1 MTVLKK
7 TVLFLSLLSFIS
19 FNLKAQDNVIDQVVW
34 VIGDEALLKSDVEGV
49 KLQMQLEKEHFD
61 GDPYCIIPEQL
72 AVQKLFLHQ
81 AKIDSIDVGASVV
94 SRTVDRRINNA
105 IASLGSQEKL
115 EEYLGKSIN
124 QLREEWREQVRDNEI
139 VSEVQRKIVGNIKL
153 TPSEIRNYYTKL
165 SQDSL
170 PFINTTVEV
179 EIISM
184 LPAIPITE
192 IDAVK
197 NRLRDFT
204 DRINKKESSF
214 STLALLYSEDVE
226 SAKRGGELGFMP
238 RTQLV
243 PEYAN
248 AAFMLNDPNKVS
260 NIVES
265 EYGFHIIQLIEK
277 RGDRVNTRH
286 ILLKPKVPA
295 EELNKTTVRM
305 DSLLLDIKANKF
317 SFEDAATHISAD
329 KDSRNN
335 KGLML
340 NKSEYSNYSGTA
352 RFEMKDLPQEI
363 AKIVD
368 KMAVGE
374 ISKPFTMLNNNGRE
388 VVAIVR
394 LKERVNAHKANLSDD
409 YQVMKSIVEGKKR
422 EDVLK
427 KWVQDKIKTTYV
439 KINDDWKNCDFQH
452 EGWIK

>member
-7 TVLFLSLLSFIS
+7 TVLFFSLLSFIS

-81 AKIDSIDVGASVV
+81 AKIDSIDVGTNVV

-105 IASLGSQEKL
+105 ISSLGSQEKL
-115 EEYLGKSIN
+115 EEYLGKNIN

-153 TPSEIRNYYTKL
+153 TPSEIRNYYTQL

-179 EIISM
+179 EIITM

-204 DRINKKESSF
+204 DRINKKESTF
-214 STLALLYSEDVE
+214 STLALLYSEDIE

-248 AAFMLNDPNKVS
+248 AAFMLNDPTKVS

-265 EYGFHIIQLIEK
+265 EYGYHIIQLIEK

-295 EELNKTTVRM
+295 EELKKTTVRM
-305 DSLLLDIKANKF
+305 DSLLVDLKANKF
-317 SFEDAATHISAD
+317 TFEEAATHISAD

-352 RFEMKDLPQEI
+352 RFEMKDLPQEV
-363 AKIVD
+363 AKVVD
-368 KMAVGE
+368 KMSVGDL
-374 ISKPFTMLNNNGRE
+374 SKPFTMLNSSGKE
-388 VVAIVR
+388 VVAIVK
-394 LKERVNAHKANLSDD
+394 LKERVAAHKANLSDD

-427 KWVQDKIKTTYV
+427 KWVQTKIKTTYV
-439 KINDDWKNCDFQH
+439 RINDDWKNCDFQH